1 VKAVRLHR
9 YGGPEEL
16 TYEDAPD
23 PRPRDGWVAVELRAA
38 ALNWHDSLAR
48 EGRYPTE
55 LPIIPGSDGAGVRR
69 DTGEEVVVLPSFFW
83 GEREEAPGPDWE
95 ILGDRTDGTYAE
107 LVLVPEDHLRPK
119 PAGLDWRAAAALP
132 LAGLTAHRALFARG
146 GLQPGERVLVLGAGG
161 GVAGFLVAFAAAAG
175 ATVLVTSSSTAAIDA
190 ARERGAAGRV
200 HNTTPDSPE
209 AACAANDDRPFD
221 LIIDPVGAW
230 ADALK
235 ALRPGGRLVSFG
247 ANASDQAS
255 VGIRPFYFAQHTIL
269 GTTMGSPRDFTAM
282 LELVERMPGWSPAVG
297 QTFPL
302 DRAADA
308 HRLLDAAGHQ
318 GKIVLDIA

>member
-1 VKAVRLHR
+1 MKAVRLHR

-16 TYEDAPD
+16 AYEDTPD
-23 PRPRDGWVAVELRAA
+23 PRPRDGWVVVELRAA

-55 LPIIPGSDGAGVRR
+55 LPIVPGSDGAGVRR
-69 DTGEEVVVLPSFFW
+69 DTGEEVVVLPSLFW
-83 GEREEAPGPDWE
+83 GDREEAPGPDWE

-107 LVLVPEDHLRPK
+107 LVLVPEDHVFAK
-119 PAGLDWRAAAALP
+119 PAGLDWRGAAALP

-146 GLQPGERVLVLGAGG
+146 GLRRGERVLVLGAGG

-175 ATVLVTSSSTAAIDA
+175 ATVLVTSSSEAAIDA
-190 ARERGAAGRV
+190 ARGRGASGGVLYTA
-200 HNTTPDSPE
+200 PDWPE
-209 AACAANDDRPFD
+209 AARSANGEQPFD

-230 ADALK
+230 ADALR

-247 ANASDQAS
+247 ANAADQATIA
-255 VGIRPFYFAQHTIL
+255 IRPYYFAQHTIL
-269 GTTMGSPRDFTAM
+269 GTTMGSKRDFAAM
-282 LELVERMPGWSPAVG
+282 LELVGRMPGWSPAVG
-297 QTFPL
+297 ETFPL

-308 HRLLDAAGHQ
+308 HRLLDAAGHH
-318 GKIVLDIA
+318 GKIVLDVA